1 MIYVHIPFC
10 KSFCTYCA
18 FYSEICSDKVQK
30 LFMSSLEAEI
40 EARRDEINAV
50 AGGTRTLYFGGGT
63 PSVLPVSSIR
73 ALADRLDAGPYEEF
87 TVEVNPDDVDDS
99 YAAGLAAAGVTR
111 VSMGVQSFDDGILK
125 WMNRRHTA
133 EGALKAFDSLVRAGI
148 KDISIDLIFGIS
160 LLSDD
165 MWTATLDKA
174 LALRPQHISA
184 YQLSVET
191 DSALDGMVR
200 SGRYREADDSVCR
213 RQYDLLC
220 ERLQAAGYHHYEI
233 SNFALPGHEAVHNSA
248 YWKRVPYIGLG
259 PGAHSFDGSVR
270 SWNSCELRDWKREGE
285 TLSEEE
291 ALEETVMLSLRTDRG
306 VEASLLDRDK
316 AVRMLERGLLVWQD
330 GRLRIP
336 EEHFFVSDDIVRELI

>member
-30 LFMSSLEAEI
+30 LFMSGLEAEI
-40 EARRDEINAV
+40 DARRDEINAV
-50 AGGTRTLYFGGGT
+50 ADGTRTLYIGGGT
-63 PSVLPVSSIR
+63 PSVLPVSFIR
-73 ALADRLDAGPYEEF
+73 ALVNRLKAGPYEEF

-99 YAAGLAAAGVTR
+99 YAEGLASAGVTR

-133 EGALKAFDSLVRAGI
+133 DGALRAYDSLARAGI
-148 KDISIDLIFGIS
+148 KDTSIDLIFGIS

-165 MWTATLDKA
+165 MWAATLDKA
-174 LALRPQHISA
+174 LTLGPQHISA

-200 SGRYREADDSVCR
+200 NGRYREADDSVCR
-213 RQYDLLC
+213 RQYDILC
-220 ERLQAAGYHHYEI
+220 DRLRAAGYHHYEI

-248 YWKRVPYIGLG
+248 YWKRVPYVGLG
-259 PGAHSFDGSVR
+259 PGAHSFDGHVR
-270 SWNSCELRDWKREGE
+270 SWNSCELSDWKRECE
-285 TLSEEE
+285 TLSAEE

-306 VEASLLDRDK
+306 VDASVLDRDK
-316 AVRMLERGLLVWQD
+316 AARMLEKGLLVWRE